1 MKNKRI
7 IPINVPFLISWT
19 ILLSKPAI
27 LMRIEGIQYKKKT
40 SKEPRRSSAS
50 DLGMGLCICRHF
62 WMRRTSALGLLSGCA
77 LLCFHGNYISAFC
90 RLSATQVNANI
101 SHFSHNKA
109 EKKAK
114 QKKANA
120 VEIVKCIQNVRRM
133 RNLFE
138 YLYIHTH
145 THTRRMSECVLLVC
159 VRVCVML
166 FEFQSKSFSWEFRDY
181 STPKFHSH
189 FSGN

>member
-1 MKNKRI
+1 
-7 IPINVPFLISWT
+7 
-19 ILLSKPAI
+19 
-27 LMRIEGIQYKKKT
+27 MRIQGIQHKKKT
-40 SKEPRRSSAS
+40 SREPRRSSVS
-50 DLGMGLCICRHF
+50 DLGMGLCTCRHF
-62 WMRRTSALGLLSGCA
+62 WMRRTSALGLLSVCA
-77 LLCFHGNYISAFC
+77 PLCFHGNYISAFC

-138 YLYIHTH
+138 YLYTH
-145 THTRRMSECVLLVC
+145 TQNVSVCVTGIC
-159 VRVCVML
+159 VRVCVMS